1 MRFRRFLL
9 DEWMNEHQHSE
20 PPIEFDLSPSTGPPW
35 TLRELLALGQQN
47 DQQNDPQ
54 HELNRLLDTS
64 LVYTPLCGSAP
75 LREAI
80 AELECVSATDVQITT
95 GAAEALLLLFGDS
108 AEPGANVIVPA
119 PGFPSFYELPRAL
132 GTEVRFYHL
141 RRENQFCID
150 RAEIESLVDSRTK
163 VLLVNSPH
171 NPTGATIGDEDIERL
186 HDFAAERGIQF
197 VVDQVFQPVYHGRP
211 AGSVFTSAARLPHA
225 TVLGDFSK
233 ALCLGGLRIGWIIER
248 DSRRMERYRTARSY
262 STVSGAV
269 ISEALAVLA
278 LRNQKTIYERVRAVT
293 NANLA
298 LLDRFF
304 EDQAST
310 LSWIRPEG
318 GMTAF
323 PWLHSGEDSRLFC
336 IEAARNGVLL
346 DPGDC
351 FDAPSHF
358 RLGFGAVYERFAVAL
373 GRLSDV
379 IARRSARTAVAD

>member
-1 MRFRRFLL
+1 
-9 DEWMNEHQHSE
+9 
-20 PPIEFDLSPSTGPPW
+20 
-35 TLRELLALGQQN
+35 
-47 DQQNDPQ
+47 
-54 HELNRLLDTS
+54 
-64 LVYTPLCGSAP
+64 
-75 LREAI
+75 
-80 AELECVSATDVQITT
+80 
-95 GAAEALLLLFGDS
+95 LLFGDS

-119 PGFPSFYELPRAL
+119 PAFPSFYEIPRAL

-141 RRENQFCID
+141 RRENQFRIE
-150 RAEIESLVDSRTK
+150 REEIESLVDSRTK

-171 NPTGATIGDEDIERL
+171 NPTGATIGDEEIERL
-186 HDFAAERGIQF
+186 QDFASERGIQF
-197 VVDQVFQPVYHGRP
+197 VVDQVFHPVYHGRP
-211 AGSVFTSAARLPHA
+211 AASAFASAARLPHA

-233 ALCLGGLRIGWIIER
+233 ALCLSGLRIGWIIER

-262 STVSGAV
+262 STVSGAA

-278 LRNQKTIYERVRAVT
+278 LRNHKAIYERVRGVT
-293 NANLA
+293 KANLA

-304 EDQAST
+304 EEHGST

-323 PWLHSGEDSRLFC
+323 PWLNSGEDSRPFC

-351 FDAPSHF
+351 FDAPAHF
-358 RLGFGAVYERFAVAL
+358 RLGFGAVSERFATAL

-379 IARRSARTAVAD
+379 IARRSARKAVAD